1 MTYELSLSRRLLIVT
16 SLFGGLMLLGTIG
29 YMLIEGWSWQD
40 ALFMTVITLSTVGF
54 GEVRPLSTPGELF
67 TIMLIVLG
75 VGGAAYT
82 FSTVADY
89 IVAGELRGFLRRQRM
104 QNEIKRLNNH
114 YIVCGF
120 GRVGRRVALDLQA
133 NGVDVVVVENE
144 VESATEVDRQ
154 GFLHIHGDATE
165 DWVLREAGIE
175 KATGFCT
182 CLPSDAENVF
192 AVLTARTLNKDL
204 TIIARMD
211 KATSERK
218 LMVAGANHVIS
229 PHAIGGHRMAS
240 QLLHPNVMEFLDVVM
255 RQGNLELWI
264 EEIVVHH
271 GSVMENRTLAECQV
285 RTRTGGANVL
295 AVRRPD
301 GHTYTDPAGSFG
313 IQFQDSLITLG
324 TPEQLESLADLAND
338 TRGRLRERVDNWRR
352 KRPK

>member
-1 MTYELSLSRRLLIVT
+1 MSFEQSLSRRLFIVVG
-16 SLFGGLMLLGTIG
+16 LFGGLMLMGTIG
-29 YMLIEGWSWQD
+29 YILIEGWPWQD

-54 GEVRPLSTPGELF
+54 GEVRPLTTAGEIF
-67 TIMLIVLG
+67 TIGLIVLG

-89 IVAGELRGFLRRQRM
+89 IVAGELRGVLRRKRM

-114 YIVCGF
+114 YIICGF
-120 GRVGRRVALDLQA
+120 GRVGRRVAMDLQA
-133 NGVDVVVVENE
+133 NDVDVVVVENNTDSAAE
-144 VESATEVDRQ
+144 VESM
-154 GFLHIHGDATE
+154 GFLHLFGDAT
-165 DWVLREAGIE
+165 DDTVLREAGIE
-175 KATGFCT
+175 RAAGLCT
-182 CLPSDAENVF
+182 CLPGDAENVF

-204 TIIARMD
+204 IIIARVD
-211 KATSERK
+211 RASSERK

-240 QLLHPNVMEFLDVVM
+240 QLLHPNVVEFLDVVM

-271 GSVMENRTLAECQV
+271 GSEMENHTLAESQI
-285 RTRTGGANVL
+285 RTRTGANVL

-313 IQFQDSLITLG
+313 IQFKDSLIALG
-324 TPEQLESLADLAND
+324 TPDQLESLANLAND
-338 TRGRLRERVDNWRR
+338 SRGPLRGRVAGWHKRRV
-352 KRPK
+352 K